1 MSTPLIAD
9 VREALAAAVQQTG
22 LACDPYTRASVN
34 APQAMVNRSRM
45 NPNLVLGAKTS
56 EYHFRVTIYVNGTD
70 ELAAQELLDS
80 YSDLASPA
88 SVVNAIEAYNW
99 AGLGV
104 HYGQCDEVGE
114 VLEVTVGEL
123 TYLTT
128 AIDVSMVF

>member
-1 MSTPLIAD
+1 
-9 VREALAAAVQQTG
+9 
-22 LACDPYTRASVN
+22 
-34 APQAMVNRSRM
+34 MVNRSRM